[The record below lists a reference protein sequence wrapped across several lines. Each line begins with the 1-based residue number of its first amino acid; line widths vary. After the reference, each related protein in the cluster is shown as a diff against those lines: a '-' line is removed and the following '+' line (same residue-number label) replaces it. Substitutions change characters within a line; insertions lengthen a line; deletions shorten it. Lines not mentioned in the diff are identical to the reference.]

1 MAKVSPISRSEFK
14 AHAKTLECSVKGENG
29 GVSTV
34 YLSPKDFS
42 TGSMGWYAQGKGLV
56 LVNGVPTEVQMNIMY
71 TVIGS
76 KELPKAPAAA

>member
-1 MAKVSPISRSEFK
+1 MAKVSPVTRSEF
-14 AHAKTLECSVKGENG
+14 ATHAKALECSVKGENG

-34 YLSPKDFS
+34 YMMPKEFS
-42 TGSMGWYAQGKGLV
+42 TGSLGWHAQGKGLV

-76 KELPKAPAAA
+76 KELPKA